1 MKDSWVDVG
10 KYAAS
15 GCFSKLGIG
24 VIFIAKQKICLLY
37 LVLKLF
43 LEGICKIIF

>member
-15 GCFSKLGIG
+15 GCFNKLGIS
-24 VIFIAKQKICLLY
+24 VIFIAKQKKTSAVPCAITLPRSY
-37 LVLKLF
+37 L
-43 LEGICKIIF
+43 